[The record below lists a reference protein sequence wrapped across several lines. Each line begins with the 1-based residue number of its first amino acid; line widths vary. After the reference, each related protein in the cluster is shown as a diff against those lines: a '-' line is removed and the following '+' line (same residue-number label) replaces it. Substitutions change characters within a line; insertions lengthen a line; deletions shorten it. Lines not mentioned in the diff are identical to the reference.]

1 MPRPFFFAKTA
12 PFKLSVVAGVAVD
25 MDFPVDMS
33 GEI

>member
-1 MPRPFFFAKTA
+1 MRGPSLLQRLY
-12 PFKLSVVAGVAVD
+12 LSNPPLSGVNVD